1 LSRLLK
7 TGVIGEPAF
16 VDHSKP
22 CALPRSVKG
31 AKRRRSR
38 LALDR
43 TGQSANNPDR
53 TNATTAIPEIMM
65 RTINISAAKT
75 QFSRLVDSAI
85 AGEEIV
91 ITRSGKPVARLVPLP
106 NGITPGRRRL
116 GILGGK
122 LHAAAE
128 SRHLLAQTVTAW
140 DNFFEASGS
149 DIEVQPQPPMQKRE
163 GFDI

>member
-22 CALPRSVKG
+22 GALPRSVKG

-43 TGQSANNPDR
+43 TGQRANNPDR
-53 TNATTAIPEIMM
+53 TNATTAMPEIMM

-91 ITRSGKPVARLVPLP
+91 ITRSGKPVARLVPLS
-106 NGITPGRRRL
+106 NGTTPGRRQL

-122 LHAAAE
+122 LTAADG
-128 SRHLLAQTVTAW
+128 SIPILAQTDTAW
-140 DNFFEASGS
+140 DVFFDAPGADMGGLPES
-149 DIEVQPQPPMQKRE
+149 DMQKRE
-163 GFDI
+163 GF